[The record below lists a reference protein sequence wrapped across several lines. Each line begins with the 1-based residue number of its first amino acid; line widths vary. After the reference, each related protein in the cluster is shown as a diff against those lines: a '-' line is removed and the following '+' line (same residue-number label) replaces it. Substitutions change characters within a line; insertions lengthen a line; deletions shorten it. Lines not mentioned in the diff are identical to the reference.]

1 MIKKTKQGYEV
12 LAKTGRCMGKYKTKS
27 EAEAR
32 LKQIEMFKAMAKKR
46 LEAYRKKR

>member
-12 LAKTGRCMGKYKTKS
+12 LAKTGRCMGKYKTRT

-46 LEAYRKKR
+46 MKKWKKK